1 MPKIKSLTVK
11 SSSEFLHNIDIIVK
25 EKNLEYI
32 DAVIYYCEK
41 NNIELETAAS
51 VIRNSSYMKYNI
63 QIEAENLNFLPKSAK
78 LPL

>member
-1 MPKIKSLTVK
+1 MVKIKSLK
-11 SSSEFLHNIDIIVK
+11 SSSEFLHNIDLIVK
-25 EKNLEYI
+25 EKQLEYI

-51 VIRNSSYMKYNI
+51 IIRNSSYMKYNI
-63 QIEAENLNFLPKSAK
+63 QVEAENLNFIPKSAK

>member
-1 MPKIKSLTVK
+1 MVKIKSLK

-25 EKNLEYI
+25 EKQLDYI
-32 DAVIYYCEK
+32 DAVVYYCEK

-51 VIRNSSYMKYNI
+51 IIRNSSYMKYNI
-63 QIEAENLNFLPKSAK
+63 QVEAENLNFIPKTAK